1 LESTLDARICP
12 PRRRTA
18 PAPGS
23 RLRDVVQIRGPAREN
38 LDVIGDDVV
47 LRRAVVADAAAVTE
61 LVAAAYAKYLA
72 RMPFRP
78 RPMDADYAAVLA
90 ATDSWVAELDGR
102 IRAVLVCALE
112 PDHLLIENVAVH
124 PDAQGRGLGGR
135 LLELAEEHARAN
147 GRPEVRLYT
156 NEVMV
161 ENLRLYAGRGYRETG
176 RESAGGFGRVFLAKR
191 LVSRPSP
198 G

>member
-1 LESTLDARICP
+1 M
-12 PRRRTA
+12 
-18 PAPGS
+18 
-23 RLRDVVQIRGPAREN
+23 
-38 LDVIGDDVV
+38 IGEDEVAV
-47 LRRAVVADAAAVTE
+47 RRAVVADAPAVTA
-61 LVAAAYAKYLA
+61 LVAEAYAKYLS

-78 RPMDADYAAVLA
+78 RPMDADYGAVLG
-90 ATDSWVAELDGR
+90 ATDSWVIELGGR
-102 IRAVLVCALE
+102 IRAVLVCVLE

-135 LLELAEEHARAN
+135 LLDLAEDHARAN
-147 GRPEVRLYT
+147 GRAEVRLYT

-176 RESAGGFGRVFLAKR
+176 RESRDGFGRVFMAKSV
-191 LVSRPSP
+191 VSRPSA